1 MHPKLITIG
10 PFTIYTYGFFIAAAF
25 LLGMTWTMREARTRG
40 LDPKLVSDLG
50 FYLILGGILG
60 ARLLYVLICPGYF
73 LKHPLEIFMF
83 WKGGLVFLGGAIV
96 GAICGFVFLRKK
108 KQPIWPWLDAIA
120 PGLAL
125 GQAVGR
131 LGCFSAGCCYGKKC
145 SLPWAVTFTNPDS
158 LAPLYVPLH
167 PTQIYHSLAGL
178 LTFILLLSFKKRL
191 KGPGQLMG
199 MFLILYS
206 VLRFSIEFFRG
217 DYRGTIGFLSVTQ
230 VLALGLF
237 ALGFLILLKRRT

>member
-10 PFTIYTYGFFIAAAF
+10 SFTIYTYGFFIAAAF
-25 LLGMTWTMREARTRG
+25 LLGMSWTMREARYRG
-40 LDPKLVSDLG
+40 LNPKLVSDLG

-60 ARLLYVLICPGYF
+60 ARLLYVLINPRYF
-73 LKHPLEIFMF
+73 LEHPLEIFMF

-96 GAICGFVFLRKK
+96 GAICGYVFLRKRN
-108 KQPIWPWLDAIA
+108 QPLWPWLDAVA

-131 LGCFSAGCCYGKKC
+131 LGCFAAGCCYGTKC
-145 SLPWAVTFTNPDS
+145 TLPWAVTFTHPDS

-178 LTFILLLSFKKRL
+178 VTFIFLLVAKKRL
-191 KGPGQLMG
+191 KGSGQLMG
-199 MFLILYS
+199 LFLILYAFF
-206 VLRFSIEFFRG
+206 RFSIEFFRG
-217 DYRGTIGFLSVTQ
+217 DYRGSIGILSVTQ
-230 VLALGLF
+230 ILALGLF
-237 ALGFLILLKRRT
+237 ILGLWVIYKRRA